1 MKAKN
6 ACIALFLLVMLMLIG
21 LPSNRAV
28 AACYGSSCNGKD
40 PVDEGCS
47 GYTATYRT
55 LTGVAGRIQ
64 VQLRYSPGCNAN
76 WSRTISLDQTK
87 YLLAGLDN
95 LGYGTAIYGGT
106 VYSDMWNGGVVNC
119 AYGGAKRILSAAW
132 NPYGYAP
139 CA

>member
-6 ACIALFLLVMLMLIG
+6 VCITLSLLLALCGM
-21 LPSNRAV
+21 PSNSAI
-28 AACYGSSCNGKD
+28 AACYGSGCNGLD
-40 PVDEGCS
+40 PAQQGCS

-55 LTGVAGRIQ
+55 ITGTAGKIQ
-64 VQLRYSPGCNAN
+64 VQLRYSSGCNAN

-119 AYGGAKRILSAAW
+119 AYGGGKYSLSASW
-132 NPYGYAP
+132 NPFGYAP